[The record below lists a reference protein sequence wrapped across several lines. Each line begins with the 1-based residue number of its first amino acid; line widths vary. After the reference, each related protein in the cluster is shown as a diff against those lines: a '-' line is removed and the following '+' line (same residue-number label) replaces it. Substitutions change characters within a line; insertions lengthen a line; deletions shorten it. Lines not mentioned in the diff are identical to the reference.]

1 MRKKLLRG
9 LLCLLLA
16 LALAVG
22 GYVIYVFAAYYRVE
36 DNQILEVQ
44 TIHGY
49 GLDRELRTGEVYR
62 LASYNIG
69 FGAYSDDYSF
79 FMDGGDS
86 SRALSPDAVREN
98 VGGAVEAVQSLRP
111 HFLFLQEVDTC
122 GTRRR
127 CGKT

>member
-44 TIHGY
+44 TIHDY
-49 GLDRELRTGEVYR
+49 GLDRELRT
-62 LASYNIG
+62 A
-69 FGAYSDDYSF
+69 
-79 FMDGGDS
+79 GG
-86 SRALSPDAVREN
+86 RAGP
-98 VGGAVEAVQSLRP
+98 GP
-111 HFLFLQEVDTC
+111 
-122 GTRRR
+122 RRR